1 MGLQNRWFGKNRR
14 SGDDRRKSNDPN
26 YTGPERR
33 NEQDR
38 RLRVQRSL
46 LLVDSSAASLFYI
59 GMLLK
64 KLDYSVHT
72 AMTAEDALKTLA
84 DTPPDL
90 VITESSLPRMS
101 GINML
106 RQMKQDSRLKDIR
119 VIFYTSDN
127 DPSLRT
133 ACKVAGCAD
142 FLKKPIEPDALYRAI
157 QSATETAPR
166 QTIRIDTS
174 LKVEIGDAALPGGE
188 MRTETVTSI
197 SGGGVYIMTL
207 TPEPVDTV
215 MPLKLYIRN
224 REVKAQAVVLHSSPI
239 TVGEHKKPGMAMKF
253 ISISPEDK
261 TFVQDFIKEQ
271 ITRDISI
278 PRI

>member
-1 MGLQNRWFGKNRR
+1 MGLQNRWLGKNRR
-14 SGDDRRKSNDPN
+14 SGDDRRKSNDPD

-38 RLRVQRSL
+38 RFRIQRSL
-46 LLVDSSAASLFYI
+46 LIVDSSATSLFYI

-64 KLDYSVHT
+64 KLEYAVHT

-84 DTPPDL
+84 DTPLDL
-90 VITESSLPRMS
+90 VIMESSLPRMS

-106 RQMKQDSRLKDIR
+106 RQMKQDPRLKTIP
-119 VIFYTSDN
+119 VIFYTSDS
-127 DPSLRT
+127 DPALKT

-142 FLKKPIEPDALYRAI
+142 FLKKPVEPDALYRSI
-157 QSATETAPR
+157 QAATETAPR

-174 LKVEIGDAALPGGE
+174 LKVEIGAALPGGA
-188 MRTETVTSI
+188 MRSETVTTI
-197 SGGGVYIMTL
+197 SGGGVYIKTR

-224 REVKAQAVVLHSSPI
+224 REVKVQAVVLTSSSI
-239 TVGEHKKPGMAMKF
+239 IEGEHKEPGMAMKF
-253 ISISPEDK
+253 TRISPEDK

-278 PRI
+278 PKR